1 MHALIFGQPPPK
13 KKIKVSHED
22 HGEITAVSP
31 HLPFEIR
38 EQIWKEL
45 ALAIHRPLADRQR
58 DEPAVWT

>member
-1 MHALIFGQPPPK
+1 MFGQSPPK
-13 KKIKVSHED
+13 KKIKLSYED
-22 HGEITAVSP
+22 HQEITTGNP

-58 DEPAVWT
+58 DEPAVGT